1 MTKFIQPIGPIRPI
15 SPERLMELNPEEVI
29 TTIVKLACIFLF
41 YLAVHKIS
49 KVVISKTP
57 GYNKESKKIPI
68 YHCISIILVSSL
80 LIVFGWSIE
89 LLKGIILLQILLYA
103 SVSDIQTHEVK
114 DFISVLIFITGFIGV
129 TLSDIPMM
137 LFSGLAIGGVLLIC
151 AMVSGNR
158 LGGADVK
165 LSATCTFLLGFSKSI
180 AGLVIG
186 LFLAIICNIYFSH
199 KNKTKGKAFPL
210 VPYLSIGFMA
220 MYFI

>member
-15 SPERLMELNPEEVI
+15 SPERLMELNPEDVL
-29 TTIVKLACIFLF
+29 TTIVKLTCIFLF

-80 LIVFGWSIE
+80 LIVFGWSME

-114 DFISVLIFITGFIGV
+114 DFVSVLIFITGFIGV

-165 LSATCTFLLGFSKSI
+165 LSAACAFLLGFSKSI

-186 LFLAIICNIYFSH
+186 LFVSVIVNLIIQKQKKL
-199 KNKTKGKAFPL
+199 KNQPFPL
-210 VPYLSIGFMA
+210 VPYLSIGFML
-220 MYFI
+220 MYFC

>member
-80 LIVFGWSIE
+80 LIAFGWSIE

-114 DFISVLIFITGFIGV
+114 DFVSVLIFITGFIGV

-165 LSATCTFLLGFSKSI
+165 LSAACAFLLGFSKSI

>member
-1 MTKFIQPIGPIRPI
+1 MTKFIQPIGPIRLV
-15 SPERLMELNPEEVI
+15 SPESLMELTSEDVV
-29 TTIVKLACIFLF
+29 TTILRLVCIFLC
-41 YLAVHKIS
+41 YLAMHKIT
-49 KVVISKTP
+49 KLIVSKTP
-57 GYNKESKKIPI
+57 GFQKDSKKIPI

-80 LIVFGWSIE
+80 LIAFGWSIE
-89 LLKGIILLQILLYA
+89 LFKGIILLQILLYA

-114 DFISVLIFITGFIGV
+114 DFVSVLIFITGFIGV
-129 TLSDIPMM
+129 TLSDVPLM

-165 LSATCTFLLGFSKSI
+165 LSAACAFLLGFSKSV

>member
-1 MTKFIQPIGPIRPI
+1 MTKFIQPIGTIRPI
-15 SPERLMELNPEEVI
+15 SPERLMELNPEDVI

-41 YLAVHKIS
+41 YLAVYKIS

-57 GYNKESKKIPI
+57 GYNKKSKKIPI
-68 YHCISIILVSSL
+68 YHCICIILVSSL
-80 LIVFGWSIE
+80 LIVFGWSME

-114 DFISVLIFITGFIGV
+114 DFISVLIFITGFIDV

-165 LSATCTFLLGFSKSI
+165 LSAVCAFLLGFSKSI

-186 LFLAIICNIYFSH
+186 LFVSVIVNLIIQKQKKL
-199 KNKTKGKAFPL
+199 KNQPFPL
-210 VPYLSIGFMA
+210 VPYLSIGFML
-220 MYFI
+220 MYFC

>member
-1 MTKFIQPIGPIRPI
+1 MTKFMQPIGPIRPI
-15 SPERLMELNPEEVI
+15 SPEMLMELNPEAVI

-165 LSATCTFLLGFSKSI
+165 LSAACAFLLGFSKSI

-210 VPYLSIGFMA
+210 VPYLSIGFMTA
-220 MYFI
+220 FFV

>member
-80 LIVFGWSIE
+80 LNVFGWSIE

-151 AMVSGNR
+151 AMVSRNR

-165 LSATCTFLLGFSKSI
+165 LSAACAFLLGFSKSI

-186 LFLAIICNIYFSH
+186 LFVSVIVNLIIQKQKKL
-199 KNKTKGKAFPL
+199 KNQPFPL
-210 VPYLSIGFMA
+210 VPYLSIGFML
-220 MYFI
+220 MYFC

>member
-57 GYNKESKKIPI
+57 GYNKENKKIPI

-114 DFISVLIFITGFIGV
+114 DFVSVLIFITGFIGV

-165 LSATCTFLLGFSKSI
+165 LSAACAFLLGFSKSI

>member
-1 MTKFIQPIGPIRPI
+1 MTKYIQPIGPIRPI
-15 SPERLMELNPEEVI
+15 SPERLMELNPEAVI

-80 LIVFGWSIE
+80 LIVFGWSME

-129 TLSDIPMM
+129 TLSDIPIM

-165 LSATCTFLLGFSKSI
+165 LSAACAFLLGFSKSI

-186 LFLAIICNIYFSH
+186 LFVSVIVNLIIQKQKKL
-199 KNKTKGKAFPL
+199 KNQPFPL
-210 VPYLSIGFMA
+210 VPYLSIGFML
-220 MYFI
+220 MYFC

>member
-80 LIVFGWSIE
+80 LIVFGWSTE

-137 LFSGLAIGGVLLIC
+137 LFCGLAIGGVLLIC

-165 LSATCTFLLGFSKSI
+165 LSAACAFLLGFSKSI

>member
-1 MTKFIQPIGPIRPI
+1 MTIFIQPIGPIRPI

-29 TTIVKLACIFLF
+29 TIIVKLACIFLI

-49 KVVISKTP
+49 KVEISKTP

-114 DFISVLIFITGFIGV
+114 DFVSVLIFITGFIGV

-165 LSATCTFLLGFSKSI
+165 LSAACAFLLGFSKSI
-180 AGLVIG
+180 AGIVIG
-186 LFLAIICNIYFSH
+186 LFVSVIVNLIIQKQKKL
-199 KNKTKGKAFPL
+199 KNQPFPL
-210 VPYLSIGFMA
+210 VPYLSVGFML
-220 MYFI
+220 MYFC

>member
-29 TTIVKLACIFLF
+29 TIIVKLACIFLF

-57 GYNKESKKIPI
+57 GYNKESKKTPI

-80 LIVFGWSIE
+80 LIAFGWSIE

-114 DFISVLIFITGFIGV
+114 DFVSVLIFITGFIGV

-151 AMVSGNR
+151 AMVSRNR

-165 LSATCTFLLGFSKSI
+165 LSAACAFLLGFSKSI

-186 LFLAIICNIYFSH
+186 LFVSVIVNLIIQKQKKL
-199 KNKTKGKAFPL
+199 KNQPFPL
-210 VPYLSIGFMA
+210 VPYLSIGFML
-220 MYFI
+220 MYFC

>member
-1 MTKFIQPIGPIRPI
+1 MTKFIQPIGSIRPI

-80 LIVFGWSIE
+80 LIVFGWSME

-114 DFISVLIFITGFIGV
+114 DFVSVLIFITGFIGV

-165 LSATCTFLLGFSKSI
+165 LSAACAFLLGFSKSI

>member
-80 LIVFGWSIE
+80 LIVFGWSTE

-158 LGGADVK
+158 LGGADIK
-165 LSATCTFLLGFSKSI
+165 LSAACAFLLGFSKSI

-186 LFLAIICNIYFSH
+186 LFVSVIVNLIIQKQKKL
-199 KNKTKGKAFPL
+199 KNQPFPL
-210 VPYLSIGFMA
+210 VPYLSIGFML
-220 MYFI
+220 MYFC

>member
-165 LSATCTFLLGFSKSI
+165 LSAACAFLLGFSKSI

>member
-29 TTIVKLACIFLF
+29 TIIVKLACIFLF

-80 LIVFGWSIE
+80 LIVFGWSTE

-165 LSATCTFLLGFSKSI
+165 LSAACAFLLGFSKSI

>member
-80 LIVFGWSIE
+80 LIVFGWSTE

-103 SVSDIQTHEVK
+103 SVSDLQTHEVK

-165 LSATCTFLLGFSKSI
+165 LSAACAFLLGFSKSI

-186 LFLAIICNIYFSH
+186 LFVSVIVNLIIQKQKKL
-199 KNKTKGKAFPL
+199 KNQPFPL
-210 VPYLSIGFMA
+210 VPYLSIGFML
-220 MYFI
+220 MYFC

>member
-15 SPERLMELNPEEVI
+15 SPERLMEFNSEDFVTTMLRVI
-29 TTIVKLACIFLF
+29 CIFLL
-41 YLAVHKIS
+41 YLTIHKIT
-49 KVVISKTP
+49 KLIVSKTP
-57 GYNKESKKIPI
+57 GFQKESKKIPI

-80 LIVFGWSIE
+80 LIAFGWSTE

-114 DFISVLIFITGFIGV
+114 DFVSVLIFITGFIGV

-165 LSATCTFLLGFSKSI
+165 LSAACAFLLGFSKSI

-186 LFLAIICNIYFSH
+186 LFVSVIVNLIIQKQKKL
-199 KNKTKGKAFPL
+199 KNQPFPL
-210 VPYLSIGFMA
+210 VPYLSIGFML
-220 MYFI
+220 MYFC

>member
-80 LIVFGWSIE
+80 LIVFGWSTE

-165 LSATCTFLLGFSKSI
+165 ICAACAFLLGFSKSV
-180 AGLVIG
+180 AGLIIG
-186 LFLAIICNIYFSH
+186 LIVSVIANLIIQ
-199 KNKTKGKAFPL
+199 KQKKTKKQPFPL
-210 VPYLSIGFMA
+210 VPYLSIGFML
-220 MYFI
+220 MYFC

>member
-80 LIVFGWSIE
+80 LIVFGWSVE

-165 LSATCTFLLGFSKSI
+165 LSAACAFLLGFSKSI

-220 MYFI
+220 LYFI

>member
-1 MTKFIQPIGPIRPI
+1 MTKYIQPIGPIRPI

-80 LIVFGWSIE
+80 LIVFGWSME

-114 DFISVLIFITGFIGV
+114 DFVSVLIFITGFIGV

-165 LSATCTFLLGFSKSI
+165 LSAACAFLLGFSKSI

-186 LFLAIICNIYFSH
+186 LFVSVIVNLIIQKQKKL
-199 KNKTKGKAFPL
+199 KNQPFPL
-210 VPYLSIGFMA
+210 VPYLSIGFML
-220 MYFI
+220 MYFC

>member
-41 YLAVHKIS
+41 YLAFHKIS

-80 LIVFGWSIE
+80 LIVFGWSTE

-165 LSATCTFLLGFSKSI
+165 LSAACAFLLGFSKSI

>member
-80 LIVFGWSIE
+80 LIAFGWSME

-114 DFISVLIFITGFIGV
+114 DLISVLIFITGFIGV

-165 LSATCTFLLGFSKSI
+165 LSAACAFLLGFSKSI

>member
-1 MTKFIQPIGPIRPI
+1 MTKYIQPIGPIRPI

-80 LIVFGWSIE
+80 LIAFGWSIE

-137 LFSGLAIGGVLLIC
+137 LFSGLAIGGALLIC

-165 LSATCTFLLGFSKSI
+165 LSAACAFLLGFSKSI

>member
-15 SPERLMELNPEEVI
+15 SPERLMELNPEDVI

-41 YLAVHKIS
+41 YFAVHKIS

-80 LIVFGWSIE
+80 LIVFGWSME

-129 TLSDIPMM
+129 TLSDISMM

-165 LSATCTFLLGFSKSI
+165 LSAACAFLLGFSKSI

>member
-80 LIVFGWSIE
+80 LIAFGWSTE

-114 DFISVLIFITGFIGV
+114 DFVSVLIFITGFIGV
-129 TLSDIPMM
+129 TLSDVPMM
-137 LFSGLAIGGVLLIC
+137 LFSGLTIGGVLLIC

-165 LSATCTFLLGFSKSI
+165 LSAACAFLLGFSKSI

>member
-49 KVVISKTP
+49 KVVISKIP
-57 GYNKESKKIPI
+57 GYNQESKKIPL

-114 DFISVLIFITGFIGV
+114 DFVSVLIFITGFIGV

-137 LFSGLAIGGVLLIC
+137 LFSGLVIGGMLLIC

-165 LSATCTFLLGFSKSI
+165 LSAACAFLLGFSKSI

>member
-80 LIVFGWSIE
+80 LIAFGWSIE

-165 LSATCTFLLGFSKSI
+165 LSAACAFLLGFSKSI

-199 KNKTKGKAFPL
+199 KKKTKGKAFPL

>member
-103 SVSDIQTHEVK
+103 SVSDILTHEVK
-114 DFISVLIFITGFIGV
+114 DFVSVLIFITGFIGV

-151 AMVSGNR
+151 AIVSGNR

-165 LSATCTFLLGFSKSI
+165 LSAACAFLLGFSKSI

>member
-1 MTKFIQPIGPIRPI
+1 MTKYIQPIGPIRPI

-151 AMVSGNR
+151 AMVSRNR

-165 LSATCTFLLGFSKSI
+165 LSAACAFLLGFSKSI

-186 LFLAIICNIYFSH
+186 LFVSVIVNLIIQKQKKL
-199 KNKTKGKAFPL
+199 KNQPFPL
-210 VPYLSIGFMA
+210 VPYLSIGFML
-220 MYFI
+220 MYFC

>member
-80 LIVFGWSIE
+80 LIAFGWSIE

-165 LSATCTFLLGFSKSI
+165 LSAACAFLLDFSKSI

>member
-1 MTKFIQPIGPIRPI
+1 MIEFIQPIGPIRPI
-15 SPERLMELNPEEVI
+15 SPERLMEFKPEDVI

-41 YLAVHKIS
+41 YLVMYKIS
-49 KVVISKTP
+49 KIVIGKTP
-57 GYNKESKKIPI
+57 GYNKESIRIPI
-68 YHCISIILVSSL
+68 YHCISIILVSCL
-80 LIVFGWSIE
+80 LIVFGWSAE
-89 LLKGIILLQILLYA
+89 LFKGIIFMQILLFA

-114 DFISVLIFITGFIGV
+114 DFVSVLIFITGFIGV
-129 TLSDIPMM
+129 TLADIPTM

-165 LSATCTFLLGFSKSI
+165 LSAACAFLLGFSKSI
-180 AGLVIG
+180 AGLIIG

-210 VPYLSIGFMA
+210 VPYLSIGFITA
-220 MYFI
+220 FYV

>member
-57 GYNKESKKIPI
+57 GYSKESKKIPI

-80 LIVFGWSIE
+80 LIAFGWSIE

-114 DFISVLIFITGFIGV
+114 DFVSVLIFITGFIGV

-165 LSATCTFLLGFSKSI
+165 LSAACAFLLGFSKSI

-186 LFLAIICNIYFSH
+186 LFVSVIVNLIIQKQKKI
-199 KNKTKGKAFPL
+199 KNQPFPL
-210 VPYLSIGFMA
+210 VPYLSIGFML
-220 MYFI
+220 MYFC